1 MNATDDM
8 LHQMQGTGSTK
19 SSCNKRRATI
29 VGFHKEV
36 CMSDASRAAKMESGG
51 VIKGETGREAVEVAE
66 AIKALQ
72 TQLADLRKIVQA
84 AKAPGDNTEPGR
96 RQ

>member
-1 MNATDDM
+1 MSEVSRVAK
-8 LHQMQGTGSTK
+8 LRPAGSVNGE
-19 SSCNKRRATI
+19 SS
-29 VGFHKEV
+29 
-36 CMSDASRAAKMESGG
+36 
-51 VIKGETGREAVEVAE
+51 RENVEVAE

-84 AKAPGDNTEPGR
+84 AKSPGETDIESER

>member
-1 MNATDDM
+1 
-8 LHQMQGTGSTK
+8 
-19 SSCNKRRATI
+19 
-29 VGFHKEV
+29 
-36 CMSDASRAAKMESGG
+36 MSDTSRAAKVESGG
-51 VIKGETGREAVEVAE
+51 VVKGETGREAIEVAE

-84 AKAPGDNTEPGR
+84 AKTTVDIAEPGR

>member
-1 MNATDDM
+1 MSEAMRVAKMNA
-8 LHQMQGTGSTK
+8 GY
-19 SSCNKRRATI
+19 
-29 VGFHKEV
+29 
-36 CMSDASRAAKMESGG
+36 AAKGDSG
-51 VIKGETGREAVEVAE
+51 VETAEVAE

-84 AKAPGDNTEPGR
+84 AKMSHRTEADAAR